1 MARMPEWLSTP
12 MPKSSIVSDLPM
24 IVGERMFS
32 EFLASNDTLR
42 VYKDDRLIFASGEDR
57 LLPLIEYIEKSAPY
71 KEDVI
76 VFDRVVGNAAALLLK
91 KILCQEVYSPL
102 GSELAVRT
110 LSDSGISYHFTEAVP
125 CIQNESRTDM
135 CPMER
140 LSMGKQSEEFYQL
153 LMKRRQG
160 QTA

>member
-1 MARMPEWLSTP
+1 
-12 MPKSSIVSDLPM
+12 MPKSSTVSELAM
-24 IVGERMFS
+24 SSRERMFNK
-32 EFLASNDTLR
+32 FLASKDTLR
-42 VYKDDRLIFASGEDR
+42 VYKDDRLIFASSADR

-91 KILCQEVYSPL
+91 KVLCKEVHSPL
-102 GSELAVRT
+102 GSELAART
-110 LSDSGISYHFTEAVP
+110 LSDSGISYHFTETVP
-125 CIQNESRTDM
+125 CIQNESGTDM
-135 CPMER
+135 CPMEK